1 VSVSDN
7 PSPTPVDD
15 ASPQDDAAEPKA
27 TRSDRLKGLLGAC
40 WARLKRL
47 AAGCWRRIRRG
58 AGAGWRWI
66 AERIRA
72 RWICMMKCIGDG
84 CRLLNFLMFV
94 NFISDFVYKR
104 GFRFV
109 GATVAVAILG
119 YLSQWLPFMRGHYSA
134 RVAVLLPLM
143 IGGSILALG
152 LVLRLITNL
161 LLAQLTNVAQAAD
174 LDLMEDYRKSEQQC
188 RGHLES
194 LWERV
199 FRHEWAVGSAQTR
212 VRPDPDESPPWV
224 CSDEGAE
231 QDPLGLGHFQF
242 MKRAHFALDRA
253 QPQTDQRHHLGIDLR
268 FLEDWYNGGYFDRE
282 DRKLTE
288 EYQASITLGEI
299 KKDTDHGIFRRPREM
314 FRALADLPTR
324 FSQKYWFAFVAHSI
338 GIQVGAAIVCLNR
351 KYETDYFNAQAFLWP
366 GQEDRPWLL
375 EQFEKG
381 AGGEAEA
388 RKGVRRRVNETLA
401 RRFRKKV
408 PEDERDPRKDLLYWR
423 ARILQRVFGT
433 GEDDVG
439 RMLNRVV
446 FPGFWFATRLRIRYD
461 PEYLDGSLGC
471 GPVADLEAMG
481 VELWQLDAARKAVS
495 RAAAD
500 RRALQQHLR
509 ERNEYLLAESNA
521 EALRAVRVAVHVN
534 RQRLRTLL
542 RRYAQTSRRRKRDS
556 LAQKAAAVIRD
567 VLGEKQKYTS
577 RLVALRVHHEL
588 TRLHYYGYV
597 ELLGQLR
604 RSADLAGS

>member
-1 VSVSDN
+1 
-7 PSPTPVDD
+7 
-15 ASPQDDAAEPKA
+15 
-27 TRSDRLKGLLGAC
+27 
-40 WARLKRL
+40 
-47 AAGCWRRIRRG
+47 
-58 AGAGWRWI
+58 
-66 AERIRA
+66 
-72 RWICMMKCIGDG
+72 MMKCIGDG

-119 YLSQWLPFMRGHYSA
+119 YLSQWLPFMRGHYST

-174 LDLMEDYRKSEQQC
+174 LDLMEDYRKSGQQC
-188 RGHLES
+188 QGHLES

-212 VRPDPDESPPWV
+212 VRPDEDEAPPHV

-231 QDPLGLGHFQF
+231 QDPLGLGHYQF
-242 MKRAHFALDRA
+242 MRRAKFALDRA
-253 QPQTDQRHHLGIDLR
+253 QPQTDQRYHLGIDLR

-288 EYQASITLGEI
+288 EFQASVTLAEV
-299 KKDTDHGIFRRPREM
+299 KKDVDHGIFRRPREM
-314 FRALADLPTR
+314 FRALADLAPR
-324 FSQKYWFAFVAHSI
+324 LSRKYWFAFVAHSI

-351 KYETDYFNAQAFLWP
+351 KYNTDYFNAQAFLWP

-375 EQFEKG
+375 EQFQKG
-381 AGGEAEA
+381 VGGEAEA
-388 RKGVRRRVNETLA
+388 RKGVRRRVKETLA
-401 RRFRKKV
+401 RRFGKNA
-408 PEDERDPRKDLLYWR
+408 PEDERDARKDLLCWR
-423 ARILQRVFGT
+423 KRILERVFGT
-433 GEDDVG
+433 EEDDVG

-446 FPGFWFATRLRIRYD
+446 FPGFWFATRLRVRYD

-471 GPVADLEAMG
+471 DPVADLEAMG
-481 VELWQLDAARKAVS
+481 VEPWQLEPARKMAS

-500 RRALQQHLR
+500 RQALEEHLK
-509 ERNEYLLAESNA
+509 ERNEYVLAEANA
-521 EALRAVRVAVHVN
+521 EALRAVRIAVHVN
-534 RQRLRTLL
+534 RQGLGRLVRNYVRT
-542 RRYAQTSRRRKRDS
+542 RRRHKRDVI
-556 LAQKAAAVIRD
+556 AQKAAAVIKD
-567 VLGEKQKYTS
+567 VLGEKDKYTS

-597 ELLGQLR
+597 ELLGELR
-604 RSADLAGS
+604 RSADLAGGC